1 MYLLSIMV
9 LMVMPTTAQRPPFR
23 NSSQQVFRRRM
34 VASEGAS
41 ATFSMGRNKSAD
53 TPHANRIPAVIT
65 KPPLRKQTRIRLIR
79 YVA

>member
-23 NSSQQVFRRRM
+23 NSSPQVFRRRV

-41 ATFSMGRNKSAD
+41 AAFSMGINRRAD
-53 TPHANRIPAVIT
+53 IPHASRVPVAIT
-65 KPPLRKQTRIRLIR
+65 KPPLRKHTKMRLTR
-79 YVA
+79 YVP